1 MNSEGSKIEHKAPY
15 IMIHRLLTAFDSQ
28 KTVVQRAKSTG
39 GKQGWEIMN
48 DEFIED
54 LERDSKILS
63 KILNEAKP
71 LRKKVLMM

>member
-1 MNSEGSKIEHKAPY
+1 
-15 IMIHRLLTAFDSQ
+15 
-28 KTVVQRAKSTG
+28 
-39 GKQGWEIMN
+39 MN

-71 LRKKVLMM
+71 LKEKVLMM